1 MTLDEWIAAV
11 CTALGVS
18 PDRVDRALILD
29 LAREAAHG
37 VARPAAPLTTYLA
50 GLAVA
55 DGADLAQVVATVRDL
70 LAPPAGRDNV
80 TPSTLD

>member
-11 CTALGVS
+11 CTALGLS

-37 VARPAAPLTTYLA
+37 VSRPAAPLTTYLA
-50 GLAVA
+50 GLAVGA
-55 DGADLAQVVATVRDL
+55 GADPEEVAATIRTLVQ
-70 LAPPAGRDNV
+70 PPSGREDV